1 MALLKQDRVLAL
13 HSATLSARLDRRALL
28 AGISPSCAAQI
39 PAAPTPA
46 AQLLIDLNW
55 INDVGRLTD
64 GTAPLVTWLKAAVLL
79 AGLRTERG
87 VFEAALT
94 EALAALAVASTIW
107 MEIALAEVRVRA
119 WGDRGEASLARRLL
133 PELNVAYLERFA
145 EAVRAAAAAGRPLGP
160 DRVEQ
165 ARVLHRDLFEGPIS
179 ELRARPDR
187 PAWWPLRLRLRIA
200 PELQAIPWD
209 LLATPSE
216 AMGFGATFPELVPIR
231 EVITTEPWQ
240 LREVRGPVRV
250 LAVSPGGGAAID
262 RLRRVL
268 EGRIASG
275 EVQWLEP
282 IEGAWARPLLLD
294 RLRRQPTP
302 HVLHFL
308 GPGAEAP
315 VPAQPLAGLEGDHAW
330 LGDERVAG
338 EIKASCRGPL
348 RLIVL
353 EACPGAEPAPA
364 AAAAILASTG
374 VDAVLTH
381 LWPLRSE
388 AAQVYFEE
396 FYRSLAGAPDHAS
409 VARSLHEARRAVLGS
424 FEGSAEAFAPVLH
437 VRDRATALFDF
448 KRRALEPG
456 RLRPEPY
463 PGPGEIDPGLRAV
476 LERPFSLLIGDRH
489 DGPALD
495 VLRGKIDGAPPS
507 PAMPLSTLAQRF
519 AFRRGSTELGMEF
532 QDACRVSDPSPPLLD
547 ELARLTRPGIH
558 VSLLRHPIFEDALAR
573 CHPDRAISVI
583 LPYDKTVAVCQ
594 RKVHGGTRWDRLAAP
609 PKIDLDQE
617 IVVLRLY
624 RGLTPK
630 RLFIAPLL
638 TEDDYLFDF
647 PELDSVLPR
656 PLVDALLCALYA
668 RPALCLG
675 LSLLVWDHRVALS
688 RLFRRRPL
696 GVGSLAVLDPGD
708 PQRELWGGGAGLP
721 GKAGVAVVEAAE
733 DHLTAMLARFGSQPG
748 ERCDQGR
755 PT

>member
-46 AQLLIDLNW
+46 AQLLVDLDR
-55 INDVGRLTD
+55 INEFGRLTD
-64 GTAPLVTWLKAAVLL
+64 GSAPLVTWLKAAAQL

-94 EALAALAVASTIW
+94 EALDSLAMASTAW

-119 WGDRGEASLARRLL
+119 WSGRGDVPPARRHL
-133 PELNVAYLERFA
+133 PALSAAYLERFA
-145 EAVRAAAAAGRPLGP
+145 DAVRAAAAAGRPLGP

-165 ARVLHRDLFEGPIS
+165 ARVLHRDIFEGPIG
-179 ELRARPDR
+179 ELRASLGET
-187 PAWWPLRLRLRIA
+187 ASWPLRLRLQIG
-200 PELQAIPWD
+200 PELQAIPWE

-216 AMGFGATFPELVPIR
+216 AMGFGATSPELIPIR
-231 EVITTEPWQ
+231 EVSTAEPWQ

-250 LAVSPGGGAAID
+250 LAVSPGGSAATD

-268 EGRIASG
+268 EGRLASG

-282 IEGAWARPLLLD
+282 IEGALARPLLLD

-308 GPGAEAP
+308 GPCPEPGHEGSGEGA
-315 VPAQPLAGLEGDHAW
+315 LDGGHAW
-330 LGDERVAG
+330 LGDERFAA

-348 RLIVL
+348 RLLVL
-353 EACPGAEPAPA
+353 EACPGAAPAPA
-364 AAAAILASTG
+364 AAILTSTG

-381 LWPLRSE
+381 LWPLRPE
-388 AAQVYFEE
+388 VAPVYFEQL
-396 FYRSLAGAPDHAS
+396 YRSLAGAPDHAS
-409 VARSLHEARRAVLGS
+409 VARSLHEARGAVLQR
-424 FEGSAEAFAPVLH
+424 FEGSAEAFSPVLH

-448 KRRALEPG
+448 KRRRVEAP
-456 RLRPEPY
+456 RFPP
-463 PGPGEIDPGLRAV
+463 PPPTGPGGLDPGLRAL

-489 DGPALD
+489 DRPALD
-495 VLRGKIDGAPPS
+495 VLRGKIDGKPPS
-507 PAMPLSTLAQRF
+507 PALPLPTVAQRF
-519 AFRRGSTELGMEF
+519 VFRHGSTKLGMEF
-532 QDACRVSDPSPPLLD
+532 QDACQVSGPSPPLLD
-547 ELARLTRPGIH
+547 EVAHRAGPGIH
-558 VSLLRHPIFEDALAR
+558 VSLLRHPVLEEALAR
-573 CHPDRAISVI
+573 CHPDRTLSVI
-583 LPYDKTVAVCQ
+583 LPHDQAAAVCQ
-594 RKVHGGTRWDRLAAP
+594 RRAHGTTWDRLDEA

-624 RGLTPK
+624 RGLTPR

-638 TEDDYLFDF
+638 TEDDYLFDL

-656 PLVDALLCALYA
+656 PLVDALLCSLYA

-675 LSLLVWDHRVALS
+675 LSLEAWDHRVALH

-733 DHLTAMLARFGSQPG
+733 DQLAAMLARSGPRAGGRF
-748 ERCDQGR
+748 DQGR